1 MTRSQLEADEAC
13 VLIVDDEEDVR
24 ESLRDVVEMAGCS
37 AILAANAADA
47 LELLADR
54 RPCLMVLDLLM
65 PGMTGAEMLEKIRR
79 DPALLT
85 MPVVGGCLTTGGIVY
100 PNVA

>member
-1 MTRSQLEADEAC
+1 
-13 VLIVDDEEDVR
+13 
-24 ESLRDVVEMAGCS
+24 
-37 AILAANAADA
+37 
-47 LELLADR
+47 
-54 RPCLMVLDLLM
+54 MVLDLLM